1 MKKITLEE
9 DKPKVLGSR
18 APTMKR
24 TTETGT
30 ITSRKRQ
37 EDFMFLLSTFL
48 NPLLWQDWKG
58 KCPSQMKISES
69 FICFVTKQIMLNQ

>member
-37 EDFMFLLSTFL
+37 EDFMFLLSRKPNF
-48 NPLLWQDWKG
+48 
-58 KCPSQMKISES
+58 
-69 FICFVTKQIMLNQ
+69 